1 MRQIIMK
8 NLLHFIVCGFFLLS
22 SPALWAQNDPN
33 DEENK
38 DNAGNAYIDQI
49 KEKYLSNSKSLTIFK
64 GDHQLATDQK
74 IDGDILVINGDLVVY
89 GELNGRAVV
98 TNGNIIVKNT
108 GRIIKD
114 AIAVNGKVI
123 MGNENQEGSTFD
135 NSATLNHDDNVEGD
149 EEIEIDGIVTAPKA
163 PTRPKFNNEWAA
175 KESYE
180 KEMERFNKEMESFN
194 KEMAKFNAKM
204 KIWNEKMAEKNKFD
218 YQYDYSV
225 DNEAE
230 SGSDGQDDTYSA
242 SFVRVDDDP
251 KDRIKRNRNNRGD
264 ITYFLSREPRYKYTN
279 FFLFDYNRVDGLYL
293 GLKLDRNHKM
303 YAQKPFQIYG
313 EAGYAFSEKA
323 FRYQLG
329 VDKVWGRAYRFT
341 LGGELHDLTNSQD
354 QLIVGDLENA
364 LNALILKNDY
374 RDYFR
379 TQGFSFQASQE
390 LNESLKLS
398 ASYRIDDY
406 SNLENNVRWAVFFP
420 KQDFRM
426 NPQINE
432 GHMASYTGAIELNT
446 VSTIS
451 AGKKNLKRV
460 GWNVK
465 AEGERSKKN
474 LNSDF
479 DFTRYT
485 FSVARFQ
492 PISRWEN
499 IDARIMYGA
508 GTGDLPLQKIFAIG
522 GISTLRGHSYK
533 AFTGNQVALAN
544 VEYRVSSGIL
554 KEDKVFF
561 VHPFSFILF
570 MDSGYAWNNKIYA
583 AKDAFKGT
591 HISDLETD
599 LGIGLGDEKD
609 IFRFDIA
616 KSVSEKNSDYKFNF
630 RINYAF

>member
-1 MRQIIMK
+1 MK
-8 NLLHFIVCGFFLLS
+8 TLGYFIVCGLFLFS
-22 SPALWAQNDPN
+22 SSALWAQDDPN
-33 DEENK
+33 DDEVQ
-38 DNAGNAYIDQI
+38 GNDAKKYIDQI
-49 KEKYLSNSKSLTIFK
+49 KEKYLPNSKSLIIFK
-64 GDHQLATDQK
+64 GDHQLARDQK
-74 IDGDILVINGDLVVY
+74 VDGDILVINGDLVVY

-98 TNGNIIVKNT
+98 TNGDIIVKNS

-114 AIAVNGKVI
+114 AIAVNGRVVL
-123 MGNENQEGSTFD
+123 GNESHEGSIPS
-135 NSATLNHDDNVEGD
+135 NSAVLSVDDEDEGTD
-149 EEIEIDGIVTAPKA
+149 IDGIVSAPKP
-163 PTRPKFNNEWAA
+163 PTPPKFNNDWAA

-180 KEMERFNKEMESFN
+180 REMERFNREMEAFN
-194 KEMAKFNAKM
+194 KKMAKFNAKM
-204 KIWNEKMAEKNKFD
+204 HKWNQKIEENKYD

-225 DNEAE
+225 EDEE
-230 SGSDGQDDTYSA
+230 SRREDEDDTYSA

-251 KDRIKRNRNNRGD
+251 KGRFRRNRNDRNET
-264 ITYFLSREPRYKYTN
+264 TYFLSREPRYKYTN

-293 GLKLDRNHKM
+293 GLKLDRDHKM
-303 YAQKPFQIYG
+303 YSNKPFQLYG

-329 VDKVWGRAYRFT
+329 VDKVWGGSFRFT
-341 LGGELHDLTNSQD
+341 LGGELHDLTNTQD
-354 QLIVGDLENA
+354 QMIVGDLENA

-390 LNESLKLS
+390 LNESLKLT
-398 ASYRIDDY
+398 ASYRVDDY
-406 SNLENNVRWAVFFP
+406 SNLENNVRWAVFYP
-420 KQDFRM
+420 KQNFRI
-426 NPQINE
+426 NPQIQE
-432 GHMASYTGAIELNT
+432 GHMASFAGKIELNT

-451 AGKKNLKRV
+451 SGKKHIKRV
-460 GWNVK
+460 GWNII

-508 GTGDLPLQKIFAIG
+508 GTGNLPLQKIFAIG
-522 GISTLRGHSYK
+522 GISTLRGHAYK

-554 KEDKVFF
+554 KDDKVFF
-561 VHPFSFILF
+561 IHPFSFILF
-570 MDSGYAWNNKIYA
+570 MDSGYAWNNQIYA
-583 AKDAFKGT
+583 AKEVFKGT
-591 HISDLETD
+591 RLKDLQTD
-599 LGIGLGDEKD
+599 LGIGLGDEKN
-609 IFRFDIA
+609 IFRVDIA